1 MFGNVIKNAQYRE
14 QPAPPPDVSLAIHMP
29 QLMSP
34 SYPVQ
39 DSPTKRKP
47 KMVPESKVK
56 VVKGDYYEII
66 TATVITKVR
75 VEKIWQNEEDGNTYV
90 VISQNF
96 PQGRK
101 THAMSIQE
109 FKQRL
114 IIGGV
119 AEVQI

>member
-1 MFGNVIKNAQYRE
+1 MGVFGNAIKNAQYRE
-14 QPAPPPDVSLAIHMP
+14 QPAPPPDVSLTI
-29 QLMSP
+29 
-34 SYPVQ
+34 
-39 DSPTKRKP
+39 
-47 KMVPESKVK
+47 
-56 VVKGDYYEII
+56 
-66 TATVITKVR
+66 
-75 VEKIWQNEEDGNTYV
+75 
-90 VISQNF
+90 NF